1 MLRRCFQL
9 CALLVFPCRDLR
21 CAFEVIGRLLENPSG
36 HGPERRLI
44 CLIYIKVR
52 VAWVAH
58 GGSPGVEVGVMAKP
72 FPLNPKHPE
81 RICWGCDK
89 YCATDA
95 LACGNG
101 SGRTLHPVELQ
112 GEDWYVGWGVEPD
125 PGRPAQAKK
134 R

>member
-21 CAFEVIGRLLENPSG
+21 CALEVIGGLLESPSG

-89 YCATDA
+89 YCATRDQVQHWSILGLGIVLFLLGAKGGA
-95 LACGNG
+95 L
-101 SGRTLHPVELQ
+101 
-112 GEDWYVGWGVEPD
+112 
-125 PGRPAQAKK
+125 K
-134 R
+134 RSSPPQR